1 MSCPTSDGSASGS
14 KPERRREE
22 CRISLWKRGIDKKKQ
37 WQIATGFKEE
47 HVDLVYPLT
56 TPGSAMIKEVLP
68 SATPIVLSLVTYPA
82 DAGLIE
88 SFAYSG
94 NNLAGSS
101 NYVPLLTYAQFL
113 QTMLPTAKSQAIFPR
128 QGEPNSTIQA
138 ANVIRLLQKAGIRPI
153 DLEPTSV
160 DERRQMALEVGCRKF

>member
-1 MSCPTSDGSASGS
+1 MRLMPCPTSDGSASA
-14 KPERRREE
+14 
-22 CRISLWKRGIDKKKQ
+22 I
-37 WQIATGFKEE
+37 
-47 HVDLVYPLT
+47 
-56 TPGSAMIKEVLP
+56 IKEALP

-94 NNLAGSS
+94 NNLAGFS
-101 NYVPLLTYAQFL
+101 NYVPLLTHAPFL

-138 ANVIRLLQKAGIRPI
+138 ANVIRPLQKAGIRPI

-160 DERRQMALEVGCRKF
+160 DEMRQMALEVRGEADVFMTTTATLCQGGGERRAPWYGARLG

>member
-1 MSCPTSDGSASGS
+1 MPCPTSDGSASA
-14 KPERRREE
+14 
-22 CRISLWKRGIDKKKQ
+22 I
-37 WQIATGFKEE
+37 
-47 HVDLVYPLT
+47 
-56 TPGSAMIKEVLP
+56 IKEVLP

-101 NYVPLLTYAQFL
+101 NYVPLLTHAPFL

-128 QGEPNSTIQA
+128 QGESNSTIQA
-138 ANVIRLLQKAGIRPI
+138 ANVIRLLQKASNNSPPPRIGTMHPSA
-153 DLEPTSV
+153 P
-160 DERRQMALEVGCRKF
+160 